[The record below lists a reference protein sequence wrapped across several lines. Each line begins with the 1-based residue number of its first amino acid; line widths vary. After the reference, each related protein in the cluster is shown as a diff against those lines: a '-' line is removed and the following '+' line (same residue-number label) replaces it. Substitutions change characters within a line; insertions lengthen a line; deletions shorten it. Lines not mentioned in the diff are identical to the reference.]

1 METFFLFCFLF
12 GALFTAVSVVF
23 GFAGSISAHIPGG
36 HGDAPAVGHLS
47 HGHADASAMS
57 HVLGHAN
64 GAAHGH
70 ASGHELPHASD
81 HAEHTTT
88 LPIQLRLPLLNPSAV
103 LAFTTCFG
111 ATGYILTRFAGW
123 PSFLAAPVAVVP
135 GILADVMIAFLI
147 AKLIAGETVMHAI
160 DYELEGTLGRV
171 TVSIPANG
179 VGEVVFSKAGTRRSE
194 GARSLNAT
202 AIPYNTEV
210 VIVEYVHGVAL
221 VQAYDEFV
229 GRHERGL
236 TALEGT
242 DSAERS

>member
-12 GALFTAVSVVF
+12 GASFTAVSVVF

-36 HGDAPAVGHLS
+36 HADAPAVGHLS

-57 HVLGHAN
+57 HVLGHA
-64 GAAHGH
+64 
-70 ASGHELPHASD
+70 SGHEMPHVSD
-81 HAEHTTT
+81 HAEHTSA
-88 LPIQLRLPLLNPSAV
+88 LPLQSRLPLLNPSAV

-135 GILADVMIAFLI
+135 GLLADVMIAFLI
-147 AKLIAGETVMHAI
+147 AKLISGETVMHPI

-221 VQAYDEFV
+221 VQPYDEFV

-242 DSAERS
+242 DSAERN

>member
-1 METFFLFCFLF
+1 METFFLFCFVF

-36 HGDAPAVGHLS
+36 HGDAPAGGHLS

-57 HVLGHAN
+57 HVFGHAN
-64 GAAHGH
+64 GAAHAH
-70 ASGHELPHASD
+70 ASGHEMAHVSE

-88 LPIQLRLPLLNPSAV
+88 LPMHMRLPLLNPSAL

-123 PSFLAAPVAVVP
+123 PSLLAAPVAVVP
-135 GILADVMIAFLI
+135 GIFADILIALLI
-147 AKLIAGETVMHAI
+147 AKIISGETVMHAI
-160 DYELEGTLGRV
+160 DYELQGTLGRV

-179 VGEVVFSKAGTRRSE
+179 VGEIVFSMGGTRRSE
-194 GARSLNAT
+194 GARSLSAT
-202 AIPYNTEV
+202 AIPYNTDV
-210 VIVEYVHGVAL
+210 VIVEYVHGMAL
-221 VQAYDEFV
+221 VQPYEEFV

-236 TALEGT
+236 TALEDTG
-242 DSAERS
+242 SAERN